1 MRVAAQKYTLLVPLK
16 EGREEIE
23 ISGDSLK
30 QSEEYL
36 ISDVFGLVFTVA
48 AFFALVYLT
57 LIGLQ
62 MVLSNINGNVFK
74 YGELKGRFYDI
85 ILGIIL
91 LLFSYIIINTINP
104 DLITLDMD
112 IGRF

>member
-1 MRVAAQKYTLLVPLK
+1 MTRVAAQKYTLLVPLNEK
-16 EGREEIE
+16 RTEIE
-23 ISGDSLK
+23 ISGNLS

-36 ISDVFGLVFTVA
+36 VSDVFGLVFTVA

-74 YGELKGRFYDI
+74 YGELKSRFYDI

-91 LLFSYIIINTINP
+91 LLFSYTILNTINP
-104 DLITLDMD
+104 DLITLNLD
-112 IGRF
+112 